1 MNQKLIKKAVTA
13 AIVAILP
20 LTGCS
25 LTKDTSPA
33 MTQKSTLPQSGNPAD
48 QQGVPGVPGASI
60 TTSRAISLRIMNGVK
75 NMAVPTAGNFAA
87 SLGQLGTNLPENT
100 NPNVATGFDQ
110 VPLLAYA
117 ACSDIAPTAYGVTQN
132 AASTTA
138 ADLTAA
144 RANLIAAGVNILD
157 QHTGG
162 LASTGPVASQVS
174 GIFGKL
180 LDDNAKIAGQSIKM
194 QFISVCMT
202 ASTFGAQMMGY

>member
-1 MNQKLIKKAVTA
+1 MKQNLMKKAVTA

-25 LTKDTSPA
+25 LKKDTSPT
-33 MTQKSTLPQSGNPAD
+33 MVQKSTLPQSGNPAD
-48 QQGVPGVPGASI
+48 QVGIPGVPGASI
-60 TTSRAISLRIMNGVK
+60 PTSKAISLRIMNGVK
-75 NMAVPTAGNFAA
+75 NMAVPTAGNFLA
-87 SLGQLGTNLPENT
+87 SMNQLGTNLPENT

-117 ACSDIAPTAYGVTQN
+117 ACSDIAPTAYGITQTATS
-132 AASTTA
+132 AAA

-144 RANLIAAGVNILD
+144 RTNLIAAGVNILD

-162 LASTGPVASQVS
+162 LASTGPLATGVRD
-174 GIFGKL
+174 IFGKL
-180 LDDNAKIAGQSIKM
+180 LDDNARIAGQTIRM